1 MLKRFRLAA
10 SSCAFALTLGSAAQ
24 AVELEFYFPVAVGGG
39 AADIIQKMTDDYMAQ
54 NPDVA
59 ISAV

>member
-39 AADIIQKMTDDYMAQ
+39 AANIIKR
-54 NPDVA
+54 
-59 ISAV
+59 